1 MWEEAGLTSKVV
13 GIRTKASVPAPLRSS
28 ILGGAAILESG
39 FRSLVGIDLMV
50 LMILF
55 EWAVV
60 KEQVKGEMY
69 MLRMGGEKY
78 K

>member
-1 MWEEAGLTSKVV
+1 V
-13 GIRTKASVPAPLRSS
+13 GISTKASVPPPLRRS
-28 ILGGAAILESG
+28 IRGGAAIVGLD
-39 FRSLVGIDLMV
+39 FRSLFEIDLMV
-50 LMILF
+50 LMILY
-55 EWAVV
+55 EWAVD

>member
-1 MWEEAGLTSKVV
+1 V
-13 GIRTKASVPAPLRSS
+13 GISTKASVPPPLRRS
-28 ILGGAAILESG
+28 ILGGVAILESG